1 MKVTPPAPSNEKELV
16 SPLDVMWCIDKQPP
30 SPSFPISLYK
40 WLIFIKS
47 QANGKQEEEQPDII
61 TTKNNDYYGFMDQ
74 FYRYGFTCEATGT
87 NLQFFWRHRD
97 ILVDEKYPL
106 KFPRLNTSNLQPT
119 KGFLT
124 KAYDGTYQCFAKNSI
139 GTVFGRKA
147 TVKFTSKVVFTF
159 YSLSGLEITAKM
171 RSCWV
176 ILLPCQLFSQV
187 TLSLIQLQKNK
198 LTIGCMYVLMNATD
212 KNITYTICVDPIP
225 GVFFWSCTIS
235 FSNCCS

>member
-1 MKVTPPAPSNEKELV
+1 
-16 SPLDVMWCIDKQPP
+16 
-30 SPSFPISLYK
+30 
-40 WLIFIKS
+40 
-47 QANGKQEEEQPDII
+47 
-61 TTKNNDYYGFMDQ
+61 MDQ
-74 FYRYGFTCEATGT
+74 FNGFACEASGT

-97 ILVDEKYPL
+97 ILVDAKYPL

-119 KGFLT
+119 KDFLT
-124 KAYDGTYQCFAKNSI
+124 EAYDGTYQCFAKNSI

-159 YSLSGLEITAKM
+159 YSQSGLEITSKM
-171 RSCWV
+171 RNCWV

-225 GVFFWSCTIS
+225 GVFF
-235 FSNCCS
+235 

>member
-61 TTKNNDYYGFMDQ
+61 TTKNNDYYGFMPQ
-74 FYRYGFTCEATGT
+74 FDGFSCEASGS

-159 YSLSGLEITAKM
+159 YSQSGLEITSKM
-171 RSCWV
+171 RNCWV

-187 TLSLIQLQKNK
+187 TFKVWFSCKRTHLPLVACTYWWMPLIKTLPTP
-198 LTIGCMYVLMNATD
+198 LTRYHAS
-212 KNITYTICVDPIP
+212 
-225 GVFFWSCTIS
+225 VFFWSCTIS